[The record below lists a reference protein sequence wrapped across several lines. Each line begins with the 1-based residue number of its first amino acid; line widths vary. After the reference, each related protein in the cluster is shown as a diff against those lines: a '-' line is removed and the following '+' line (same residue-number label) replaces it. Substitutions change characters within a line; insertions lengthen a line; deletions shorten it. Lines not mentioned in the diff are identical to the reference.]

1 MDKTALT
8 WISAVTS
15 TDKGKW
21 FSITKYPIDMSV
33 QSGYLP
39 AESLW
44 IDWAAAS
51 YSIHFDRTW
60 LHLRA
65 GWRTTLRQI
74 TPSLSTRH
82 PKNKT

>member
-8 WISAVTS
+8 WISAVTN

-44 IDWAAAS
+44 IDWV
-51 YSIHFDRTW
+51 H
-60 LHLRA
+60 
-65 GWRTTLRQI
+65 G
-74 TPSLSTRH
+74 
-82 PKNKT
+82 